1 MRHLRLCALLASA
14 LLASALLATSP
25 ALAEALQPLRRI
37 EATSDF
43 AGKKPGK
50 AAHDVSGMACVPARD
65 GKQRCL
71 LINDE
76 NTAAQFATLND
87 GALTPGESVP
97 LLGDGPS
104 PATLGA
110 PPAVACPEQG
120 KFRDLDGES
129 VAFAAPYFYVAGS
142 HGCSRHSGQFRL
154 SAFHLARI
162 KVDANGRA
170 EGAPE
175 LTYRLSDLLRRA
187 GSAGGF
193 LGRDLMSANGMN
205 VEAIAVTGDRLWAG
219 LRAPSL
225 DGKAFLVGASLTDLF
240 AAGHEPARGEP
251 RLVAVPLRGQRGFR
265 DLAALK
271 DGRLLALVGP
281 AQEQDLDY
289 ALMLIDPARPEAVRE
304 LGRLRNRDSAK
315 AEALTILSETA
326 TGLDILI
333 GYDGPRN
340 GKFEEY
346 RLSPP

>member
-1 MRHLRLCALLASA
+1 MRHLRLCALLAGA
-14 LLASALLATSP
+14 LFATSP

-37 EATSDF
+37 AATSDF

-50 AAHDVSGMACVPARD
+50 AAHDVSGMACMPARD

-76 NTAAQFATLND
+76 NTAAQFATLAD
-87 GALTPGESVP
+87 GAITPGESVP

-129 VAFAAPYFYVAGS
+129 VAFSASYFYIAGS

-175 LTYRLSDLLRRA
+175 LSYRLSDLLRRA

-193 LGRDLMSANGMN
+193 FGQDLMSANGMN
-205 VEAIAVTGDRLWAG
+205 VEAIAVAGDRLWAG

-225 DGKAFLVGASLTDLF
+225 DGKAFLVGASLADLF
-240 AAGHEPARGEP
+240 ATGHEPARGEP
-251 RLVAVPLRGQRGFR
+251 KLVAVPLGGQRGFR

-281 AQEQDLDY
+281 AQEQNLDY
-289 ALMLIDPARPEAVRE
+289 AVVLIDPARPEAVRE
-304 LGRLRNRDSAK
+304 LGRLRSRDSAK
-315 AEALTILSETA
+315 AEVLVVTGEYA
-326 TGLDILI
+326 TGLTVLI

-346 RLSPP
+346 RLPAP

>member
-1 MRHLRLCALLASA
+1 MRHLRLCT

-25 ALAEALQPLRRI
+25 ALADTLQPLRRI
-37 EATSDF
+37 EVTSDF

-50 AAHDVSGMACVPARD
+50 PAHDVSGMACMPARD

-76 NTAAQFATLND
+76 NTAAQFATLRD

-97 LLGDGPS
+97 LLGDAPS

-129 VAFAAPYFYVAGS
+129 VAFSASHFYVAGS

-193 LGRDLMSANGMN
+193 FGRDLMSANGMN
-205 VEAIAVTGDRLWAG
+205 VEAIAVAGDRLWAG

-225 DGKAFLVGASLTDLF
+225 DGKAFLVGASLADLF
-240 AAGHEPARGEP
+240 ATGHEPARGEP
-251 RLVAVPLRGQRGFR
+251 RLVAVPLGGQRGFR

-271 DGRLLALVGP
+271 DGRLLALAGP

-289 ALMLIDPARPEAVRE
+289 AVMLIDPARPGAVRE

-315 AEALTILSETA
+315 AEALVV
-326 TGLDILI
+326 TGEDAAGLTVLI
-333 GYDGPRN
+333 GYDGPKN

-346 RLSPP
+346 RLPLP

>member
-1 MRHLRLCALLASA
+1 MRRLRLCALLAG
-14 LLASALLATSP
+14 ALLATLP
-25 ALAEALQPLRRI
+25 ALADTLQPLRRI
-37 EATSDF
+37 EATGDF
-43 AGKKPGK
+43 ASKKPGK
-50 AAHDVSGMACVPARD
+50 AAHDVSGMACMPARE

-87 GALTPGESVP
+87 GALAPGESVP

-129 VAFAAPYFYVAGS
+129 VAFSAPYFYVAGS

-162 KVDANGRA
+162 RVDANGRA
-170 EGAPE
+170 ESAPE

-193 LGRDLMSANGMN
+193 FGRDLMSANGMN
-205 VEAIAVTGDRLWAG
+205 VEAIAVAGDRLWAG

-225 DGKAFLVGASLTDLF
+225 DGKAFLVGASLADLF
-240 AAGHEPARGEP
+240 ATGHEPARGEP
-251 RLVAVPLRGQRGFR
+251 RLVAVPLGGQRGFR
-265 DLAALK
+265 DLAALG

-289 ALMLIDPARPEAVRE
+289 AVMLIDPARPEAVRE
-304 LGRLRNRDSAK
+304 LGRLRSRDSAK
-315 AEALTILSETA
+315 AEALVI
-326 TGLDILI
+326 TGEDAAGLTVLI

-346 RLSPP
+346 RLPPP

>member
-1 MRHLRLCALLASA
+1 MRHLRLCTLLAG
-14 LLASALLATSP
+14 ALLATLP
-25 ALAEALQPLRRI
+25 ALADTLQPARRI

-50 AAHDVSGMACVPARD
+50 AAHDVSGMACMPARD

-76 NTAAQFATLND
+76 NTAAQFATLSD

-110 PPAVACPEQG
+110 PPALACPEQG

-129 VAFAAPYFYVAGS
+129 VAFSAPYFYVAGS

-187 GSAGGF
+187 GTAGGF
-193 LGRDLMSANGMN
+193 FGRDLMSANGMN
-205 VEAIAVTGDRLWAG
+205 VEAIAVAGDRLWAG

-225 DGKAFLVGASLTDLF
+225 DGKAFLIGASLADLF
-240 AAGHEPARGEP
+240 AAGHRPAQGEP
-251 RLVAVPLRGQRGFR
+251 GLVAVPLGGQRGFR

-289 ALMLIDPARPEAVRE
+289 AVMLVDPARPEATRE
-304 LGRLRNRDSAK
+304 LGKLRNRNSAK
-315 AEALTILSETA
+315 AEALAILSETA

-346 RLSPP
+346 RLPPP